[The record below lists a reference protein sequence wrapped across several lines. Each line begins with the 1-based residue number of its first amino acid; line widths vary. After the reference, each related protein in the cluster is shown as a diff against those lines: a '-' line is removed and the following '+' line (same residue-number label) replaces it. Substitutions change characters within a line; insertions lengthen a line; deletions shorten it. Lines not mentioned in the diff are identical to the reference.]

1 MRRFIWT
8 TALLLALSPNA
19 SARIV
24 DRILAQVNDDIITLS
39 DLNREMAAIR
49 QDLSQKY
56 TGQQLEDEIKKAEK
70 DILDDLIRQKLLL
83 QKGNE
88 LGMGANVDSQVS
100 AQIER
105 IRKENKFKDMQELER
120 AAAQQGMTM
129 SQLRDQL
136 KKNIITQS
144 VVQEFVGARI
154 TLLTQE
160 VEKFYK
166 DHIADYTIP
175 EEVTLS
181 EIVIPSEGN
190 DAEAESRANDIRK
203 RITQGEA
210 FATLAS
216 QYSKGPTAGK
226 GGSIGSYVTGKLNPE
241 IAKAISTIKEGDVT
255 PVLRSREGFII
266 YRVDTRKLASYKPL
280 DQVRDEVKNRIY
292 QQKFNP
298 EFERFVA
305 QLKEDAYIQIFGEI
319 STNK

>member
-1 MRRFIWT
+1 MKKAIWI
-8 TALLLALSPNA
+8 AGLLLALSPNA
-19 SARIV
+19 QARIV

-49 QDLSQKY
+49 QDLAQKY
-56 TGQQLEDEIKKAEK
+56 SGQQLEDEMKKAEK
-70 DILDDLIRQKLLL
+70 DVLDELIRQKLLL

-120 AAAQQGMTM
+120 AAAQQGLTMT
-129 SQLRDQL
+129 QLRDQI
-136 KKNIITQS
+136 KKSIITQT

-166 DHIADYTIP
+166 DHMEDYAIP

-181 EIVIPSEGN
+181 EIVIPVEGS
-190 DAEAESRANDIRK
+190 DSEAESKANDIRK
-203 RITQGEA
+203 RILQGEA

-226 GGSIGSYVTGKLNPE
+226 GGSIGSYITAKLNPD
-241 IAKAISTIKEGDVT
+241 IAKPISTVKEGDVT
-255 PVLRSREGFII
+255 PVLKAKEGYII
-266 YRVDTRKLASYKPL
+266 YRVDARKAASYKPL
-280 DQVRDEVKNRIY
+280 DQVRDEIKNRIY